1 MIAVLFQWRDHWMQ
15 AIYYP
20 KTQISLEKGDEF
32 SLQCFH
38 DEYSLWFDVARGDR
52 LAAAFIM
59 ICFRVTVG
67 LSQ

>member
-1 MIAVLFQWRDHWMQ
+1 MQ

-20 KTQISLEKGDEF
+20 KSQISLEKGDEF